1 MSRTGSRIR
10 NFNFPKPVVCWAC
23 PQSKAARCKD
33 GVRIAVRRL
42 NIPLPHFYKLAVV
55 FASARLRWP
64 TEIIPPDS
72 EALADRS
79 SGCSSEIQPTTH
91 IATPVKKRKTLP
103 QRRVPFTL
111 ATLNPQ
117 G

>member
-1 MSRTGSRIR
+1 MACATRLGRMSRTGSRIR

-79 SGCSSEIQPTTH
+79 SLSYSSECYEE
-91 IATPVKKRKTLP
+91 AGEC
-103 QRRVPFTL
+103 
-111 ATLNPQ
+111 A
-117 G
+117 